1 MNLNNKAAVFVL
13 LGQSNAVGHKVPMEI
28 KDQICAPL
36 KNVFGL
42 KREDNQS
49 FTNKELYW
57 SGYTSDKMNLGEE
70 QDHTYSLANCLAR
83 MWQNEID
90 SGNKSNL
97 PDLYIV
103 HIAIGGQGVRKKFM
117 WSPEYEKKLI
127 PGKGKEVN
135 ISLCPLTVHI
145 LSLLKESLAKLG
157 KTDIFTT
164 IHWRG
169 GEEDAVSS
177 KSAIEPILKG
187 IYDTLFGGF
196 YEALGERVP
205 TVLHKIVAHDRYLE
219 RRPSGEWL
227 ESMHY
232 VNEVFGELCKE
243 NNNITMFDATNAPHF
258 VPDVRGNGL
267 FLEDVIHYTPE
278 TNIWVAE
285 QILSNY
291 KDNYC

>member
-1 MNLNNKAAVFVL
+1 MNLNNKAAVFIL

-57 SGYTSDKMNLGEE
+57 SGYTSDKMNLAEE
-70 QDHTYSLANCLAR
+70 QDHTYSVANCLAR
-83 MWQNEID
+83 LWQSEID
-90 SGNKSNL
+90 SGNKCNL

-103 HIAIGGQGVRKKFM
+103 HIAIGGQGVKKRFM
-117 WSPEYEKKLI
+117 WNPDYEKKLI
-127 PGKGKEVN
+127 AGKLGQVD
-135 ISLCPLTVHI
+135 ISLYPFTVHI
-145 LSLLKESLAKLG
+145 LSLLKKSLKKLG

-169 GEEDAVSS
+169 GEEDATTS
-177 KSAIEPILKG
+177 KKVIEPVLKG
-187 IYDTLFGGF
+187 IYDLLFNGF
-196 YEALGERVP
+196 YTAIGDRVP
-205 TVLHKIVAHDRYLE
+205 TVLHKIVAYERYLDLK
-219 RRPSGEWL
+219 PSGEWL
-227 ESMHY
+227 ESMNC
-232 VNEVFGELCKE
+232 VNQVFGELCDE
-243 NNNITMFDATNAPHF
+243 NKNMTIFDVKKAPQF
-258 VPDVRGNGL
+258 IPNVRGNGI